1 MIIRLSKMERY
12 GIAKII
18 APGESGDDM
27 CGEKTALRVQNNFF
41 KSMKECIETA
51 ITLGEFDKHI
61 YFKILKNKEIVSLIH
76 DCSGDANFGYVYV
89 TAKPGEQLYLLSHT
103 NKLYN
108 NLLECVTDKHNEK
121 CYREELSNTS
131 MCLKIAYFK
140 VLKDS
145 EIVSE
150 LHRSCN

>member
-1 MIIRLSKMERY
+1 MIVRLFEMERY

-18 APGESGDDM
+18 GPGEDDEM
-27 CGEKTALRVQNNFF
+27 CGQKTALRVENNFF
-41 KSMKECIETA
+41 KSLKDCVQRM

-61 YFKILKNKEIVSLIH
+61 YFKILKNRDIVTYIH
-76 DCSGDANFGYVYV
+76 NPDADANFGYIYV
-89 TAKPGEQLYLLSHT
+89 TAKPGEQLNLLSHT

-108 NLLECVTDKHNEK
+108 SMLECVTAKHVEK
-121 CYREELSNTS
+121 RYREELSEPP

-150 LHRSCN
+150 LHRSSE